1 MTNFID
7 DVMGFNP
14 ADLSIFNATETSEF
28 NQNIYKTN
36 PKDSKAEDGHYR
48 SKIRVIYNPFDVK
61 QSIVKQTTYA
71 MNDADGF
78 FMVKSKLSNGD
89 RECPIFKSW
98 KKLWFSG
105 DEAKKDWARQM
116 YDKSESQWC
125 LVQVIEDDNKPDL
138 VGKILSMKLPKAIFV
153 KLEALMNPAPET
165 KKMPVPVMDYI
176 FGRILEMDVTPG
188 PDDPQHPERKQR
200 EIKYDLCGFE
210 TDPTPIINVDGT
222 PFFTEEEL
230 ELIDNYNTAR
240 NDLAKAKTEKK
251 KQEAQQ
257 ILTDNQNSIREL
269 YSKVIAYLKENSIDL
284 VKECSYQPWDEATEK
299 RVQNWIDIVATMND
313 PKTVSAVETSNNPPT
328 SVADKPEEASV
339 DAFMGFDNSPENDE
353 DEELPF

>member
-78 FMVKSKLSNGD
+78 FMVKSKLANGD

-138 VGKILSMKLPKAIFV
+138 VGKILAMKLPKAIFV

-313 PKTVSAVETSNNPPT
+313 PKTVSAVETSNNSTPPT
-328 SVADKPEEASV
+328 ADKPEEASV
-339 DAFMGFDNSPENDE
+339 DAFMGFDNSPETDE

>member
-14 ADLSIFNATETSEF
+14 ADLSIFTAPESAEF
-28 NQNIYKTN
+28 NNNIYKTN

-71 MNDADGF
+71 MNDENGF
-78 FMVKSKLSNGD
+78 FMVKSKLANGD

-105 DEAKKDWARQM
+105 DEAKKEFARKM

-125 LVQVIEDDNKPDL
+125 LVQVIEDDNKPEL
-138 VGKILSMKLPKAIFV
+138 VGKILAMKLPKAIFV

-165 KKMPVPVMDYI
+165 KKLPVPVMDYI

-200 EIKYDLCGFE
+200 EIKYDLCSFE
-210 TDPTPIINVDGT
+210 SDPTPIIKVDGT
-222 PFFTEEEL
+222 PFFSEDEL
-230 ELIDNYNTAR
+230 ELIDNYNSAR

-251 KQEAQQ
+251 KAEAQQ
-257 ILTDNQNSIREL
+257 VLTENQDAVRGL
-269 YSKVIAYLKENSIDL
+269 YGKVIEYLKENSIDL
-284 VKECSYQPWDEATEK
+284 VKECAYQPWDEATTK
-299 RVQNWIDIVATMND
+299 RVKNWIDIVATLND
-313 PKTVSAVETSNNPPT
+313 PKSVSSVEVPSTAT
-328 SVADKPEEASV
+328 EEEPAEATV
-339 DAFMGFDNSPENDE
+339 DAFMGMND
-353 DEELPF
+353 DDMPF

>member
-1 MTNFID
+1 MMTDFID

-14 ADLSIFNATETSEF
+14 TDLNVFNAPEATDF
-28 NQNIYKTN
+28 NQNVYKTN

-48 SKIRVIYNPFDVK
+48 SKLRVIYNPNDIK

-78 FMVKSKLSNGD
+78 FMVKSKLANGD

-105 DEAKKDWARQM
+105 VEEKKEWARKM

-125 LVQVIEDDNKPDL
+125 LVQILEDDNRPEL
-138 VGKILSMKLPKAIFV
+138 VGQIKAMKLPKAIFV

-165 KKMPVPVMDYI
+165 KKTPVPVIDYI
-176 FGRILEMDVTPG
+176 FGRVLEMDVTPG

-200 EIKYDLCGFE
+200 EIKYDLCAFE
-210 TDPTPIINVDGT
+210 SDPTPVIRVDGT
-222 PFFTEEEL
+222 PFFTDDEL
-230 ELIDNYNTAR
+230 ELIDTYNTAR
-240 NDLAKAKTEKK
+240 VDLAKAKSDKK

-257 ILTDNQNSIREL
+257 VLADNQNAVREL
-269 YSKVIAYLKENSIDL
+269 YKNVIEYLKDNAIDL
-284 VKECSYQPWDEATEK
+284 VKECAYQPWDEATEK

-313 PKTVSAVETSNNPPT
+313 PKAVTSADVTTEPEV
-328 SVADKPEEASV
+328 VAEPVPAAAD
-339 DAFMGFDNSPENDE
+339 DFMGLGMEST
-353 DEELPF
+353 PF

>member
-14 ADLSIFNATETSEF
+14 ADLSVFNVTETGDF

-48 SKIRVIYNPFDVK
+48 SKLRVIYNPFDVK
-61 QSIVKQTTYA
+61 QSIVKQISYA

-78 FMVKSKLSNGD
+78 FMVKSKLANGD

-105 DEAKKDWARQM
+105 VEEKKEWARKM

-125 LVQVIEDDNKPDL
+125 LVQVQEDDNKPEL
-138 VGKILSMKLPKAIFV
+138 VGKILAMKLPKAIFV

-165 KKMPVPVMDYI
+165 KKLPVPVMDYI
-176 FGRILEMDVTPG
+176 FGRVLEMDVTPG
-188 PDDPQHPERKQR
+188 PDDPAHPERKQR
-200 EIKYDLCGFE
+200 EIKYDLCAFE
-210 TDPTPIINVDGT
+210 NDPTPIIKVDGT
-222 PFFTEEEL
+222 PFFTDEEI

-240 NDLAKAKTEKK
+240 NDLAKAKTDKK
-251 KQEAQQ
+251 KQEAQE
-257 ILTDNQNSIREL
+257 ILTSNHDTIRAL
-269 YSKVIAYLKENSIDL
+269 YGKVIEYLKENSLDI
-284 VKECSYQPWDEATEK
+284 VKECAYQPWDEATEK

-313 PKTVSAVETSNNPPT
+313 PKTVSASDVAVSPVEDVPT
-328 SVADKPEEASV
+328 PAAA
-339 DAFMGFDNSPENDE
+339 DAFMGFGAGSE
-353 DEELPF
+353 DDPMPF

>member
-313 PKTVSAVETSNNPPT
+313 PKTVSAVETSNNSTPPT
-328 SVADKPEEASV
+328 ADKPEEASV

-353 DEELPF
+353 ELPF

>member
-14 ADLSIFNATETSEF
+14 ADLSIFTAPESAEF
-28 NQNIYKTN
+28 NNNIYKTN

-71 MNDADGF
+71 MNDENGF
-78 FMVKSKLSNGD
+78 FMVKSKLANGD

-105 DEAKKDWARQM
+105 DEAKKEFARKM

-125 LVQVIEDDNKPDL
+125 LVQVIEDDNKPEL
-138 VGKILSMKLPKAIFV
+138 VGKILAMKLPKAIFV

-165 KKMPVPVMDYI
+165 KKLPVPVMDYI

-200 EIKYDLCGFE
+200 EIKYDLCSFE
-210 TDPTPIINVDGT
+210 SDPTPIIKVDGT
-222 PFFTEEEL
+222 PFFSEDEL
-230 ELIDNYNTAR
+230 ELIDTYNSAR
-240 NDLAKAKTEKK
+240 NDLAKAKAEKK
-251 KQEAQQ
+251 KAEAQQ
-257 ILTDNQNSIREL
+257 VLTENQDAIRGL
-269 YSKVIAYLKENSIDL
+269 YGKVIEYLKENSIDL
-284 VKECSYQPWDEATEK
+284 VKECAYQPWDEATEK
-299 RVQNWIDIVATMND
+299 RVKNWIDIVATLND
-313 PKTVSAVETSNNPPT
+313 PKSVSSVETPST
-328 SVADKPEEASV
+328 VTEEAPAEATA
-339 DAFMGFDNSPENDE
+339 DAFMGMND
-353 DEELPF
+353 DDMPF

>member
-1 MTNFID
+1 MMTDFID

-14 ADLSIFNATETSEF
+14 TDLNVFNAPEATDF
-28 NQNIYKTN
+28 NQNVYKTN

-48 SKIRVIYNPFDVK
+48 SKLRVLYNPFDIK
-61 QSIVKQTTYA
+61 QSIVKQITYA
-71 MNDADGF
+71 MNDAEGF
-78 FMVKSKLSNGD
+78 FMVKSKLANGD

-105 DEAKKDWARQM
+105 VEEKKEWARKM

-125 LVQVIEDDNKPDL
+125 LVQILEDDNRPEL
-138 VGKILSMKLPKAIFV
+138 VGQIKAMKLPKAIFV

-176 FGRILEMDVTPG
+176 FGRVLEMDVTPG

-200 EIKYDLCGFE
+200 EIKYDLCAFE
-210 TDPTPIINVDGT
+210 SDPTPIINVDGT
-222 PFFTEEEL
+222 PFFTDDEL
-230 ELIDNYNTAR
+230 ELIDTYNTAR
-240 NDLAKAKTEKK
+240 VDLAKAKSDKK

-257 ILTDNQNSIREL
+257 VLVDNQAAIREL
-269 YSKVIAYLKENSIDL
+269 YGKVIEYLKANAIDL
-284 VKECSYQPWDEATEK
+284 VKECAYQPWDETTEK

-313 PKTVSAVETSNNPPT
+313 PKAVTATDAAVDTTTE
-328 SVADKPEEASV
+328 ADVPVEAAA
-339 DAFMGFDNSPENDE
+339 DAFMGLGMDA
-353 DEELPF
+353 PF